1 MHNWFFGGKLAY
13 LQASQ
18 EGRPV
23 WGAFS
28 QIEIGLAMDYL
39 IYGLDSTCP
48 PGIAECAPNANRDH
62 AFIVQSAFV
71 LRW

>member
-1 MHNWFFGGKLAY
+1 MHNWFVGGRLAY

-23 WGAFS
+23 WGVFS
-28 QIEIGLAMDYL
+28 QIEIALAMDYL
-39 IYGLDSTCP
+39 MYGLDSTCP
-48 PGIAECAPNANRDH
+48 PTVDECAPNADRDH